1 MGLAAYGSPPYS
13 PPESVPGYL
22 VHLAKPRNR
31 EECRSQPVG
40 YAGKDVG
47 AESTVV
53 CDGVVPR
60 ALVDGLHTRCLP
72 ERARDAG
79 GHARRSRKDA
89 EAAAARVVAGCMC
102 DVARCVEAA
111 RSA

>member
-1 MGLAAYGSPPYS
+1 MAYGSPPYS

-22 VHLAKPRNR
+22 VHLAKLRNR
-31 EECRSQPVG
+31 EECQSQPVG

-102 DVARCVEAA
+102 DVVRCVETA